1 MASSCGAAVVATLAA
16 APDGPAPEQTATTSA
31 AAVGRGEGSAH
42 EVPEVAEAARAAE
55 GLNVA
60 IRRLKAEQQEL
71 RTKRKQVAAELRNA
85 SRRASR
91 LKKRAR
97 QLTDA
102 DLLEVL
108 RMRQPTPVPSGD
120 VATEI

>member
-16 APDGPAPEQTATTSA
+16 ASDGPAPEQTATASA
-31 AAVGRGEGSAH
+31 AAVGRGEGFAH

-60 IRRLKAEQQEL
+60 IRRP
-71 RTKRKQVAAELRNA
+71 
-85 SRRASR
+85 RRASR

-108 RMRQPTPVPSGD
+108 RMRQPIPVPAGD

>member
-16 APDGPAPEQTATTSA
+16 ASDGPAPEQTATASA
-31 AAVGRGEGSAH
+31 AAVGRGEGFAH

-108 RMRQPTPVPSGD
+108 RMRQPIPVPAGD

>member
-1 MASSCGAAVVATLAA
+1 M
-16 APDGPAPEQTATTSA
+16 
-31 AAVGRGEGSAH
+31 
-42 EVPEVAEAARAAE
+42 AEAARAAE

-108 RMRQPTPVPSGD
+108 RMRQPTPVPAGD